1 MRHLKLIFS
10 IIAISLF
17 AGCDMPEHEI
27 KKYPVI
33 TSLENTLWH
42 SYNKYDN
49 MYFDIMYETDSGW
62 MKCYTDAERK
72 EEVSHDTFTYTFTPA
87 DNEIDAIIDLTFSD
101 GRMYGGILIP
111 KGNVQVNHKEVYM
124 IQLYEVDTDHNI
136 LYDPNGNVKS
146 TILMWKE

>member
-1 MRHLKLIFS
+1 MKN
-10 IIAISLF
+10 AIRITLAVVLF
-17 AGCDMPEHEI
+17 ALVGCKEPDYGTIPDTTI
-27 KKYPVI
+27 A
-33 TSLENTLWH
+33 SL
-42 SYNKYDN
+42 
-49 MYFDIMYETDSGW
+49 G
-62 MKCYTDAERK
+62 
-72 EEVSHDTFTYTFTPA
+72 TPA

-124 IQLYEVDTDHNI
+124 IQLYEVDADHNI